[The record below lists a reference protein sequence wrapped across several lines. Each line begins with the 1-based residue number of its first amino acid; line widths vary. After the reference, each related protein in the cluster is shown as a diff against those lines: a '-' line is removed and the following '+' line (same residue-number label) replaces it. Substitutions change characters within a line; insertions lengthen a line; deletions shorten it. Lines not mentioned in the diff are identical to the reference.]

1 MSKFGARRKNP
12 PTGRLK
18 SADGMEEAPAANPE
32 SGAPE
37 MSPGEKNWT
46 EQEEETAAGGASAL
60 PPEAGSTVAGQLQL
74 LLQAMAQLSA
84 TITEVRAWM
93 HSPGPLSEWERQISA
108 NPPPATFEIGAN
120 TPNGCAVGGG
130 HHLGCDVA
138 SGRHCWCDAASRHH
152 GRHDAALHHGCH
164 LSSHDED
171 EDLITQTAPG
181 MVTPEDGGEALLAE
195 QSTVWTRLAELLRAA
210 ASILAELHPVELG
223 VEKGATEPRGDEVS
237 TTFSRQAGTSVVQP
251 ALVAAIF
258 SEGRSAGPAKSE
270 APLKSPVDIPSL
282 RRRLPFVKEFTAA
295 SGGWVAFKRQ
305 FLTNADLAGW
315 TEVEALRALPAALND
330 DALVMFLIIP
340 PSEKATLTQTL

>member
-1 MSKFGARRKNP
+1 
-12 PTGRLK
+12 
-18 SADGMEEAPAANPE
+18 
-32 SGAPE
+32 
-37 MSPGEKNWT
+37 
-46 EQEEETAAGGASAL
+46 
-60 PPEAGSTVAGQLQL
+60 
-74 LLQAMAQLSA
+74 
-84 TITEVRAWM
+84 
-93 HSPGPLSEWERQISA
+93 
-108 NPPPATFEIGAN
+108 
-120 TPNGCAVGGG
+120 
-130 HHLGCDVA
+130 
-138 SGRHCWCDAASRHH
+138 
-152 GRHDAALHHGCH
+152 
-164 LSSHDED
+164 
-171 EDLITQTAPG
+171 

-295 SGGWVAFKRQ
+295 SGGWV